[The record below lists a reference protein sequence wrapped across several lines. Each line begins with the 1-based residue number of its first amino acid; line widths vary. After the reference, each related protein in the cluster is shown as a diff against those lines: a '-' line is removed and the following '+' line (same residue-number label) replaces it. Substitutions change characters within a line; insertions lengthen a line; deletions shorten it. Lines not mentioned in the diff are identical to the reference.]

1 MHASRGDRKPCSVET
16 CQGVMQFGRS
26 SDNAAKRPVDAR
38 SIPGVIMNPNDPM
51 GWICSLDA
59 AHFHAPV
66 SVS

>member
-16 CQGVMQFGRS
+16 CQGVMQYGRS
-26 SDNAAKRPVDAR
+26 RDNGAKRPVDQR
-38 SIPGVIMNPNDPM
+38 SIPGVMAAGDPM

-66 SVS
+66 TVG